1 MKSKTN
7 FKQMYLVDA
16 TAYNRMNNE
25 NNNTTFNPIILGR
38 SNTTVEQPALNV
50 SVSAPVTL
58 ERENLK
64 TRNESVGTLGD
75 ALAKTSVGVMTDVP
89 TTIEHQD
96 QSSQSEKG
104 IRSTNEELFD
114 RNLQHT
120 YHPVRNNHRPVQND
134 YRSTRDKSHASY
146 ERYRPTAMEI
156 RKPQLENRS
165 SISSIIPKDEN
176 ILANKS
182 MPLQFIA
189 PDADFQRE
197 VMDFTTTLPRQS
209 VVPPVP
215 QTQPQL
221 MNYSRNLPV
230 QYSAPPALP
239 QTQSQLMNHTTN
251 LPIQYFTPKQGRI

>member
-1 MKSKTN
+1 
-7 FKQMYLVDA
+7 
-16 TAYNRMNNE
+16 
-25 NNNTTFNPIILGR
+25 
-38 SNTTVEQPALNV
+38 
-50 SVSAPVTL
+50 
-58 ERENLK
+58 
-64 TRNESVGTLGD
+64 
-75 ALAKTSVGVMTDVP
+75 MTDVP

-120 YHPVRNNHRPVQND
+120 YHPVQNNHRPVQND

-146 ERYRPTAMEI
+146 ERYRPTATEI

-209 VVPPVP
+209 VVPPIP

-230 QYSAPPALP
+230 QSSAPPALP
-239 QTQSQLMNHTTN
+239 KHNHN
-251 LPIQYFTPKQGRI
+251 S